1 MGYESDE
8 DFEDGEI
15 ADDEQPMPVTTQPA
29 SEPPTP
35 VAAAVETQKAP
46 AADASASTSESNKP
60 VGSAT
65 SPALPPPAS
74 DRPRAPVAPPA
85 DYDAD
90 RYSRKR
96 LHSALDN
103 NGFQQQPPLPRQY
116 PPPPQQAYRT
126 PASSYPRARQQAND
140 YDDQRYA
147 YNEQLILKYPRQQ
160 VRSQVLLNFA
170 AWMENV
176 RSRKRLDVPDVQR
189 LLLSVVAPDSTSAS
203 ESKTQY
209 FMDSFFPNKPA
220 PKKVCLVLLGNLH
233 PSMLQKQRALL
244 SFFDACSSVPCVLS
258 SNAQARRVE
267 TPLAELLYR
276 FPRPPMDTKY
286 VCCCV
291 DASCFGHTYMCC
303 VFLARQLPV
312 EELFYGHELTFLLC
326 HAFGYNDELILFPT
340 GKFARKSMP
349 QGGNWELDGDLLHLK
364 WRQNK
369 GTALDDKVDA
379 DEDNSDDS
387 YTLEVLV
394 NEDGSMHYFSSN
406 PETDKLYARETPEH
420 LRRRN
425 DPKRST
431 RISLIKAT
439 AVNVPRGSDGAIL
452 TPARKK
458 QTKNETEAASGAS
471 PMAVEETARSNQVT
485 EDQIAYFVLS
495 QEELRQHGF
504 PISVI
509 DEQKMLQIATDGA
522 TRDHFVQTRPRPA
535 LPDQQMENS
544 LPPVR
549 VYALDCE
556 MCETVIGMELTR
568 VTVVDIQGRVVY
580 DQLVQPQNT
589 IINYH
594 TEFSGITAETLLTT
608 RHILADVQ
616 RELLEKFLF
625 DDTILVGHS
634 LTSDLRSLRLV
645 HLRIADTCVL
655 YPHERGFPFK
665 TSLKYLTKTFLGKDI
680 QTKLQE
686 GHDSAEDANAAMEL
700 LLLKVRKGASFGIPE
715 PMLTSAAYDSLAD
728 RMAQQDES
736 KRMTMLRLQY
746 GSDDSMG
753 EAVGD
758 GKKPWQQYSSGDSRT
773 DMQSPFVHA
782 QTSVAAASLD
792 SAKVNG
798 LAKVASCASWS
809 ALKDNLRDAIDSK
822 QDDVCWVELDANA
835 SDYHGANAF
844 LFDHSKWMEMQ
855 LAHCESVNKFLQEV
869 YDQVLPEGTLL
880 VVMPQGDLSMLRYL
894 KGLRTRAKWKDQN
907 EQWTDAMQEAV
918 VDAFRGTMD
927 GCLFITQK

>member
-1 MGYESDE
+1 MGW
-8 DFEDGEI
+8 
-15 ADDEQPMPVTTQPA
+15 T
-29 SEPPTP
+29 
-35 VAAAVETQKAP
+35 
-46 AADASASTSESNKP
+46 
-60 VGSAT
+60 VGILT
-65 SPALPPPAS
+65 C
-74 DRPRAPVAPPA
+74 
-85 DYDAD
+85 
-90 RYSRKR
+90 
-96 LHSALDN
+96 
-103 NGFQQQPPLPRQY
+103 
-116 PPPPQQAYRT
+116 
-126 PASSYPRARQQAND
+126 
-140 YDDQRYA
+140 
-147 YNEQLILKYPRQQ
+147 LI
-160 VRSQVLLNFA
+160 
-170 AWMENV
+170 
-176 RSRKRLDVPDVQR
+176 
-189 LLLSVVAPDSTSAS
+189 
-203 ESKTQY
+203 
-209 FMDSFFPNKPA
+209 
-220 PKKVCLVLLGNLH
+220 
-233 PSMLQKQRALL
+233 
-244 SFFDACSSVPCVLS
+244 
-258 SNAQARRVE
+258 
-267 TPLAELLYR
+267 
-276 FPRPPMDTKY
+276 
-286 VCCCV
+286 CC
-291 DASCFGHTYMCC
+291 F
-303 VFLARQLPV
+303 ARQLPAN
-312 EELFYGHELTFLLC
+312 ELFYGHELTFLLC

-340 GKFARKSMP
+340 GKFARKSIP
-349 QGGNWELDGDLLHLK
+349 QGGSWELDGDLLHLK

-369 GTALDDKVDA
+369 GTALDDKVDG
-379 DEDNSDDS
+379 DEEDSDDS

-406 PETDKLYARETPEH
+406 PETDKIYARETPEH

-439 AVNVPRGSDGAIL
+439 AVNVPREADGTIL
-452 TPARKK
+452 TPAARKK
-458 QTKNETEAASGAS
+458 HGKNESDAAPGTS
-471 PMAVEETARSNQVT
+471 PMTVEETAQSNEVS

-504 PISVI
+504 PVSVV
-509 DEQKMLQIATDGA
+509 DEQKLLQIATDGA
-522 TRDHFVQTRPRPA
+522 TRDHFVQTRPRPK
-535 LPDQQMENS
+535 PQGEQS
-544 LPPVR
+544 LSPVR

-556 MCETVIGMELTR
+556 MCETVLGMELTR
-568 VTVVDIQGRVVY
+568 VTVVDIRGRVVY

-608 RHILADVQ
+608 RHILVDVQ
-616 RELLEKFLF
+616 RELMEKFLF

-645 HLRIADTCVL
+645 HLRIVDTCVL

-715 PMLTSAAYDSLAD
+715 PVLTTTAFDSLAD
-728 RMAQQDES
+728 KMTQHDES
-736 KRMTMLRLQY
+736 KRMTMLKLRY
-746 GSDDSMG
+746 GCDDSMG
-753 EAVGD
+753 ETIND

-773 DMQSPFVHA
+773 DMQSPFFHA
-782 QTSVAAASLD
+782 QMSVAAASSY
-792 SAKVNG
+792 SAKANG
-798 LAKVASCASWS
+798 LAKVASCASWA
-809 ALKDNLRDAIDSK
+809 ALKENLRVAIDAK
-822 QDDVCWVELDANA
+822 QDDFCWVELDANG

-844 LFDHSKWMEMQ
+844 LFDHSKWMETQ

-927 GCLFITQK
+927 SCLFITQK